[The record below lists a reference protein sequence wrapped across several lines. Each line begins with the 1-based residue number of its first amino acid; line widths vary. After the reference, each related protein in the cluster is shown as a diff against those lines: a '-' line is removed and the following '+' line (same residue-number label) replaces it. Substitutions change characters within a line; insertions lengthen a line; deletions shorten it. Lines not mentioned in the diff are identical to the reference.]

1 MENWQDIV
9 GISKCFLVCR
19 APGHSTTCKYSP
31 RPHCPFMYSQCMSLT
46 PNSLGHFRDVTKAN
60 LLAWYGKTK
69 PDTTKPGIYQSKEMY
84 TVSQKTSH
92 LWLAITLTHI
102 NGF

>member
-1 MENWQDIV
+1 M
-9 GISKCFLVCR
+9 CF
-19 APGHSTTCKYSP
+19 GMQSTRTLNHMHIFPTCL
-31 RPHCPFMYSQCMSLT
+31 HCPFMYSQCMSLT
-46 PNSLGHFRDVTKAN
+46 PNSLGHFGDVTKAN

-84 TVSQKTSH
+84 TMSQKTSH
-92 LWLAITLTHI
+92 LWLAITLTHM